1 MGYLNLTKT
10 LKKLRIENEL
20 TQRELAQKAGVSQ
33 AHIAKIE
40 NGKVDPRLSTI
51 NKLLS
56 VLEESGEKCKDIMT
70 KDLVFTRPNEKIKE
84 VVDKMKKYGI
94 SQIPVI
100 EENKVKGNLTE
111 KKIVSNLK
119 KDLGSKQVKE
129 VMGRAPPIIPAE
141 SSVKAI
147 KPLLEDYQA
156 VLVRKDK
163 KIVGIIS
170 RSDLLKAI

>member
-1 MGYLNLTKT
+1 MSYLNLTKT

-119 KDLGSKQVKE
+119 KGLGSKQVKE

-163 KIVGIIS
+163 KVVGIIS